1 MAKENNKLSC
11 LWCKDIYSA
20 ILLNVLIAM
29 LGGVLFFLSDA
40 AIGDL
45 LSYSLAKGLSSV
57 VLLYG
62 LASAII
68 LKKIA
73 SERYYPK

>member
-1 MAKENNKLSC
+1 MAKNDKLSC

-40 AIGDL
+40 AAGEL
-45 LSYSLAKGLSSV
+45 LSYSVAKGLSSV
-57 VLLYG
+57 VFLYG
-62 LASAII
+62 LASAVI

-73 SERYYPK
+73 SDRYYSK